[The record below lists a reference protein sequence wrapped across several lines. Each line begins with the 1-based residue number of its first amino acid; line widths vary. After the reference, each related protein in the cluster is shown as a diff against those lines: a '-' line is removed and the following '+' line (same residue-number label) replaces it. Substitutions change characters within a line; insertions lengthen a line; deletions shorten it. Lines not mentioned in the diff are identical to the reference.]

1 MYGQLYILVL
11 ELDVWFK
18 NSQAS
23 GHRWSWDQAQGPGPP
38 SSSKIQDRADDPRT
52 AADRAICLPH
62 QALGQWIL
70 AKMYSDQPYG
80 RTALGKRMHII
91 RFGQVATV
99 ADRNGAVDL
108 DCRSPSYIAIQPVSL
123 PDREG
128 DASIV
133 RSRPGQLVGGDRLT
147 RSMPVAVRSERWR
160 VGLRFILSHEACQAS
175 GTRRAP
181 SSHTYSWSYPQQVT
195 GHACRYVPSYST
207 AQHATWTAPR
217 QSTCTAQTPLR
228 KLPSAHKPL
237 FGTDTQG

>member
-1 MYGQLYILVL
+1 
-11 ELDVWFK
+11 
-18 NSQAS
+18 
-23 GHRWSWDQAQGPGPP
+23 
-38 SSSKIQDRADDPRT
+38 
-52 AADRAICLPH
+52 
-62 QALGQWIL
+62 
-70 AKMYSDQPYG
+70 
-80 RTALGKRMHII
+80 MHII

-99 ADRNGAVDL
+99 ADRNGTVVL

-181 SSHTYSWSYPQQVT
+181 SSHTYSYGRILSRSLGVHVGTSQ
-195 GHACRYVPSYST
+195 AT
-207 AQHATWTAPR
+207 AQHSMLRGRHLDSPPAPPKP
-217 QSTCTAQTPLR
+217 PLESC
-228 KLPSAHKPL
+228 LPHTNHFSVQILEGNISITEIMHVV
-237 FGTDTQG
+237 TSSDTLLGKI